1 MKPINEALMAAIE
14 LKEAN
19 RPDPM
24 YSHLSAV
31 ADGIMMLAWVTIDSR
46 PYKHVEES
54 LSSAQ
59 FFGNRVLKEQK
70 DK

>member
-1 MKPINEALMAAIE
+1 MAATEI
-14 LKEAN
+14 KESN

-31 ADGIMMLAWVTIDSR
+31 ADGIMVLGWVTIDRR
-46 PYKHVEES
+46 PFIHVEES
-54 LSSAQ
+54 LGAAQ